1 MIRVDDC
8 VLCKIADGKLPSRK
22 MYEEKSFL
30 GILDVN
36 PYIEGHCLVVP
47 KEHVIQFYEMDDDA
61 LVYLFR
67 LVKIVAREIRKV
79 FTPDFVCVFIR
90 GGRIPHLY
98 VAVFPS
104 MLHDSLSGLSQSSFE
119 KVRVDL
125 DSAAEK
131 LSSPSVDCH

>member
-22 MYEEKSFL
+22 MYEEESFL

-36 PYIEGHCLVVP
+36 PCIEGHCLVVS

-67 LVKIVAREIRKV
+67 VVKIVAREIRKV
-79 FTPDFVCVFIR
+79 FTPDLVCVFIR
-90 GGRIPHLY
+90 GGRIPHLH

-104 MLHDSLSGLSQSSFE
+104 MLHDSLSGLSQSIFE
-119 KVRVDL
+119 KVRVNL
-125 DSAAEK
+125 DSVAEK
-131 LSSPSVDCH
+131 LCSASVDCH